1 MASVWRAW
9 AAAPDAPSGSA
20 WEAGSAAPAV
30 AVTDPSTAAQQAE
43 SSGPSAA
50 AGLLRRVHRDGEPGP
65 GAVRPA
71 DEVVDEPEVPAPALY
86 MVLSAAGKL
95 VYVHGDDTAWGGAY
109 TQAGVLHAML
119 TLFGA
124 REELQHISL
133 APALHVA
140 FLSRAP
146 LHVVGV
152 THCAE
157 ARALVRARL
166 EHVYAAILS
175 LLSAPR
181 LERLFARAPNVDLM
195 GLIGPMAQYVDAAV
209 EAMHAS
215 LARALD
221 AVPVRPLE
229 PALRDALNVALLRA
243 LGAQAPQG
251 VLYVQ
256 LWDDDRLLSHAHP
269 RHHTPSPTDLA
280 LLHAM
285 ARCSASEEEG
295 WAPLC
300 LPHAAPHGF
309 VYVYASRLFSGAHAP
324 LFVLVCADRDGLRA
338 SRASRDRVREA
349 RCVAALPGAL
359 AEPVPGALAPVP
371 GLRDVAYAS
380 RRRRQCVLPRA
391 MPERRRTLYAHS
403 LQALRGAPP
412 VRATPGAADD
422 ARAPPIAAPLQMVVQ
437 RTAHE
442 ALLGWRTQAFELCMH
457 ASPLLSASGLGELAN
472 RVVQHMRTHERAM
485 FATAATF

>member
-9 AAAPDAPSGSA
+9 GAASGASGGA
-20 WEAGSAAPAV
+20 WDAGSAAPAV
-30 AVTDPSTAAQQAE
+30 AVTGPSTAPHRAE
-43 SSGPSAA
+43 SEPSAA
-50 AGLLRRVHRDGEPGP
+50 AGLLRRVRRDSEPVSSS
-65 GAVRPA
+65 ARP
-71 DEVVDEPEVPAPALY
+71 VDETADVEPAPALY
-86 MVLSAAGKL
+86 MVLSGVGKL
-95 VYVHGDDTAWGGAY
+95 VYMHGDDAAWGGAY

-124 REELQHISL
+124 REELQHITL
-133 APALHVA
+133 APSLHVA

-157 ARALVRARL
+157 ARSLVAARL

-209 EAMHAS
+209 AAMHAS

-229 PALRDALNVALLRA
+229 PALREALNAALVRA
-243 LGAQAPQG
+243 LSGDTPQG

-256 LWDDDRLLSHAHP
+256 LWDDDHLLCHAHP
-269 RHHTPSPTDLA
+269 RQHTPSPTDLA

-285 ARCSASEEEG
+285 ARCSASEEDG

-309 VYVYASRLFSGAHAP
+309 VYVYASRLHADAHAP
-324 LFVLVCADRDGLRA
+324 LFVLVCSDRDGLPACRA
-338 SRASRDRVREA
+338 CRDRVRDA
-349 RCVAALPGAL
+349 RCIATLQGAL
-359 AEPVPGALAPVP
+359 AQPAPEALAAVP
-371 GLRDVAYAS
+371 GLRDVAFSS

-403 LQALRGAPP
+403 LQALRGAKACRAPP
-412 VRATPGAADD
+412 TD
-422 ARAPPIAAPLQMVVQ
+422 ARAPPVAAPLQMVVQ
-437 RTAHE
+437 RTSHE
-442 ALLGWRTQAFELCMH
+442 ALLGWRTPAFELCMS
-457 ASPLLSASGLGELAN
+457 ASPLLAASGLGELAN